1 MSRERLRY
9 AGRPLRHEDT
19 LFYVL
24 LMRIISI
31 FACLF
36 CGMLLQAQTRYV
48 SPIDFTVSLA
58 GNFGEPRP
66 NHFHCGLDFRT
77 QGAIGKK
84 IYSVA
89 DGYISRAT
97 VGLNGFGNALYVT
110 HPDGNTSVYCHL
122 DRFLPEVRQQV
133 FAKQC
138 ERESETVDVRFT
150 PEQFPV
156 KAGQQI
162 AFSGNTGAS
171 AGPHLHLELHRTA
184 DGALLNPMPYFKYLV
199 TDRIAPR
206 VRGIR
211 IYPKPGEGVVSGSL
225 NPVSFAPGSTARTF
239 QAWGKIGFAFW
250 ADDYMN
256 GTNNKFGIYKV
267 SLLVDGRQVYI
278 SQMDSLMPTDHRKIN
293 SWGDYEWYLRQRC
306 WYLKGFADPG
316 NDLALL
322 QTDANRGWV
331 LIDSMRTYKVEYRLT
346 DEFGNTT
353 VTRFNIEGTPYEQ
366 LLAEAAQKE
375 AEKRK
380 EHFFLAWNEPHVV
393 QLPGMELRLPLGLL
407 FHDVVLKPT
416 VKPAT
421 GKLSYKY
428 HLHDEALPLRAN
440 ATLMIALSEPVAHPE
455 KCYIESRKGYVGGK
469 YKDGWVSASIRN
481 LDEDY
486 ALAIDTV
493 APVIRSLGRQG
504 RRFRV
509 TCRDGKSG
517 VRSMKAYVD
526 GRFVLF
532 TGRDVRTCD
541 LVQNGLRAENRSHT
555 LVLVGE
561 DRCGNVA
568 RDTLRFTY

>member
-1 MSRERLRY
+1 M
-9 AGRPLRHEDT
+9 
-19 LFYVL
+19 
-24 LMRIISI
+24 LMRIICALT
-31 FACLF
+31 FWMGCL
-36 CGMLLQAQTRYV
+36 MLQAQSRYV

-77 QGAIGKK
+77 QGVIGKK

-97 VGLNGFGNALYVT
+97 VGLDGFGNALYVN

-122 DRFLPEVRQQV
+122 DRFLSDVAREV
-133 FAKQC
+133 FAHQC
-138 ERESETVDVRFT
+138 EKESETVDVRFT
-150 PEQFPV
+150 PGQFPV

-171 AGPHLHLELHRTA
+171 SGPHLHLELHRTS
-184 DGALLNPMPYFKYLV
+184 DGALLNPMPYFKHLV
-199 TDRIAPR
+199 RDKIAPR
-206 VRGIR
+206 VHGIR

-225 NPVSFAPGSTARTF
+225 NPVSFAPGAAPRTF
-239 QAWGKIGFAFW
+239 QAWGKIGFAYW

-267 SLLVDGRQVYI
+267 SLRVDGKEVYT

-293 SWGDYEWYLRQRC
+293 SWGDYEWYMRRRT

-322 QTDANRGWV
+322 QVGEDRGWV
-331 LIDSMRTYKVEYRLT
+331 TVDSVRTYEVEYRLT

-353 VTRFNIEGTPYEQ
+353 TTRFRIQGTPYES
-366 LLAEAAQKE
+366 LLAEAARKE
-375 AEKRK
+375 ADKRA
-380 EHFFLAWNEPHVV
+380 EPYFLEWNRPNVV
-393 QLPGMELRLPLGLL
+393 QLPGMELRIPSGLL
-407 FHDVVLKPT
+407 FHDVVLTPS
-416 VKPAT
+416 VKSTPD
-421 GKLSYKY
+421 KLSHKY
-428 HLHDEALPLRAN
+428 HLNDGPLPLRDN
-440 ATLMIALSEPVAHPE
+440 VTLMLALSQPVAHPE
-455 KCYIESRKGYVGGK
+455 KCYIESSKGYVGGTCQ
-469 YKDGWVSASIRN
+469 DGWVSASVRN

-486 ALAIDTV
+486 AIAQDTTP
-493 APVIRSLGRQG
+493 PVVRSLGVVGGKQN
-504 RRFRV
+504 RRYRLS
-509 TCRDGKSG
+509 CRDSQSG
-517 VRSMKAYVD
+517 VRSVKGYVD
-526 GRFVLF
+526 GKFVLF

-541 LVQNGLRAENRSHT
+541 LSKNGLRVENRQRT
-555 LVLVGE
+555 LVVVAE